1 MEVVVAA
8 EIVAF
13 EAPIQTVFWLN
24 VGLKPVPVSVMFDPG
39 IAFVGENEVIVG
51 GTVIAVIK
59 VKPALLTLLWTLV
72 MRVGLN
78 FQTI

>member
-24 VGLKPVPVSVMFDPG
+24 VGLKPVPERVMFDPG
-39 IAFVGENEVIVG
+39 IAFVGEKEVIVG

-59 VKPALLTLLWTLV
+59 VYLMLFPQIILIPVLV
-72 MRVGLN
+72 WLQV
-78 FQTI
+78 